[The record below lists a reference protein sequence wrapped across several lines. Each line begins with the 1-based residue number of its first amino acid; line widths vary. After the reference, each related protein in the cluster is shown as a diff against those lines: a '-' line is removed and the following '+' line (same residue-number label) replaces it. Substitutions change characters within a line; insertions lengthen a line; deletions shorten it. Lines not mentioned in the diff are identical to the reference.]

1 MNSALIMRFIER
13 IDQYINTGDRL
24 IISLSWRDI
33 KSPKAGGAEIHTHEL
48 LKAVNKDKY
57 AVIHIAFS
65 SEGLSDAEL
74 IDRIL
79 YIRHGSYLS
88 YILFARR
95 IYRHYLKQVTAV
107 LDQCNTWRAFSS
119 FWVKA
124 QHRVFYIHQLTREIW
139 HIQSKGLFA
148 WIGEHT
154 ETAMLRLNRHDRVIT
169 VSKSTADDLVQV
181 GFDRDRI
188 LIIPNGLPDEIFSFE
203 KKLSKDDPPVFIY
216 VGRYAKYKGID
227 DAIVAFGRTKERGI
241 SSRLWIV
248 GKPDEGYFNN
258 TLMPLCQEY
267 NLSVFRADKDFASSD
282 GVGEIKEDIVIWGFV
297 PEQIK
302 YELME
307 RAHALVCPSLREGW
321 GIIISESGYLG
332 TPGIVYDSPGLR
344 DAVDYGNAGYICNKN
359 TSTELAEQ
367 MIRSICDTDEYQEIK
382 QKSISFSSSFNW
394 DDNLDKINDFFDR
407 FNM

>member
-1 MNSALIMRFIER
+1 MNSALITRFIER
-13 IDQYINTGDRL
+13 IDQHINNADKL
-24 IISLSWRDI
+24 IIALSWRDI

-65 SEGLSDAEL
+65 SEGLSNAEL
-74 IDRIL
+74 IDQIL

-107 LDQCNTWRAFSS
+107 LDQCNTWRAFSP

-154 ETAMLRLNRHDRVIT
+154 ETAMLKLNRHDRVIT
-169 VSKSTADDLVQV
+169 VSKSTADDLVQA
-181 GFDRDRI
+181 GFDRDRM
-188 LIIPNGLPDEIFSFE
+188 LIVRNGLPQEIISFKGSDSVHINKE
-203 KKLSKDDPPVFIY
+203 QEPVFIY
-216 VGRYAKYKGID
+216 VGRYARYKGIND
-227 DAIVAFGRTKERGI
+227 TIEAFGLFKKDHPDAK
-241 SSRLWIV
+241 LWIV
-248 GKPDEGYFNN
+248 GKPDEKY
-258 TLMPLCQEY
+258 LSEDLLPLCDKHE
-267 NLSVFRADKDFASSD
+267 LSTGRISDHESDKD
-282 GVGEIKEDIVIWGFV
+282 ITIWGFV
-297 PEQIK
+297 PEEKK

-307 RAHALVCPSLREGW
+307 RAHALICPSVREGW
-321 GIIISESGYLG
+321 GIIISEAGFLG

-344 DAVDYGNAGYICNKN
+344 DAVDMGQTGYMCSEN
-359 TSTELAEQ
+359 TPGEIARLMRRSVDDAAEYDEIRNRAITFASSLRWDANTE
-367 MIRSICDTDEYQEIK
+367 I
-382 QKSISFSSSFNW
+382 
-394 DDNLDKINDFFDR
+394 INRFFDD
-407 FNM
+407 MV